1 MSQNVQYI
9 ISLRDKFSGRLKGI
23 QASTERLKTSV
34 MSLSGAMT
42 GLFVGGAIIGG
53 AKSLLDAYDKQE
65 QAIAQVRQGL
75 ISTGNAA
82 GRTLEQLEGQA
93 SSLQKK
99 TLFGD
104 EEILQGATAQLLTF
118 TNITGEQFDKAQ
130 QAILDVTTRLNGAGA
145 GADALKSTSIQLG
158 KALNDPIANL
168 SALSRSG
175 IQFTDQ
181 QKQMIKTLWETGR
194 RAEAQSLIL
203 EELEKQYGGSAAAAA
218 DAGMGG
224 FKQLQNAIGDLKE
237 KMGKE
242 LLPMIQG
249 LTSIISKSMG
259 FIERNAEV
267 FKTLFQV
274 IVNSLPIL
282 ALLTAGFMAFNL
294 VMNANPIM
302 LIVTGVALLIGALIT
317 AWQKSEA
324 FRGSILGLW
333 EVLKQLWVNIKDTF
347 MNFPKLILEAF
358 KAIPMAIYNSF
369 KDLGKILEAVFTGNF
384 KALPDLIKNLSKNA
398 LQTNP
403 LTGVYYQV
411 GKNMSKGVVNGF
423 KKGYAKGKIIK
434 KETDKTIAGM
444 GIQNGLDTTIGLSDS
459 ATTGATAET
468 KITSQAPR
476 VFNINIDKLVENFT
490 VSTNTLK
497 ESTGEI
503 KEAVLNALLGSLND
517 TQIVLN
523 Q

>member
-1 MSQNVQYI
+1 
-9 ISLRDKFSGRLKGI
+9 
-23 QASTERLKTSV
+23 
-34 MSLSGAMT
+34 
-42 GLFVGGAIIGG
+42 
-53 AKSLLDAYDKQE
+53 
-65 QAIAQVRQGL
+65 
-75 ISTGNAA
+75 
-82 GRTLEQLEGQA
+82 
-93 SSLQKK
+93 
-99 TLFGD
+99 
-104 EEILQGATAQLLTF
+104 
-118 TNITGEQFDKAQ
+118 
-130 QAILDVTTRLNGAGA
+130 
-145 GADALKSTSIQLG
+145 
-158 KALNDPIANL
+158 
-168 SALSRSG
+168 
-175 IQFTDQ
+175 
-181 QKQMIKTLWETGR
+181 
-194 RAEAQSLIL
+194 
-203 EELEKQYGGSAAAAA
+203 
-218 DAGMGG
+218 
-224 FKQLQNAIGDLKE
+224 
-237 KMGKE
+237 MGKE